1 MKTMKST
8 TCRKRHA
15 ERGAAL
21 LELAFILPLLV
32 IMVLGVIDLG
42 RLIHA
47 RLVVTNISR
56 EGGSLASRGRG
67 GTDANLLAMLQSSAT
82 PFDLANQGPIHITE
96 IGAQDSTATPPRY
109 TPISSA
115 GFKQAR
121 FPQAAR
127 LWGAENGP
135 LQSGLS
141 SVMVNHL
148 TENPQTGT
156 TDISGSP
163 LSRCFITTCR
173 SRRCPAL
180 SRACSPITAALSSG
194 AGPCSRQ
201 EDVDETRNHGQ

>member
-42 RLIHA
+42 HLIHA

-67 GTDANLLAMLQSSAT
+67 GTDANLLAMLESSAT
-82 PFDLANQGPIHITE
+82 PFNLANQGRIYITE
-96 IGAQDSTATPPRY
+96 IGAEDSTATPPRNAPY
-109 TPISSA
+109 IIRRIQRGALSSSSTVV
-115 GFKQAR
+115 
-121 FPQAAR
+121 
-127 LWGAENGP
+127 GAENGP

-148 TENPQTGT
+148 TEDPQTGT
-156 TDISGSP
+156 TNISGVTVVEV
-163 LSRCFITTCR
+163 FYHYM
-173 SRRCPAL
+173 
-180 SRACSPITAALSSG
+180 PITPLPG
-194 AGPCSRQ
+194 FVQGLFPHNGGIIIGSRSVFQ
-201 EDVDETRNHGQ
+201 TGGR

>member
-82 PFDLANQGPIHITE
+82 PFDLANQGLIYITE
-96 IGAQDSTATPPRY
+96 IGAQDSTATPPRN
-109 TPISSA
+109 TPYIIRRIQTGALSASSTVV
-115 GFKQAR
+115 
-121 FPQAAR
+121 
-127 LWGAENGP
+127 GAENGP

-156 TDISGSP
+156 TDISGVTVVEV
-163 LSRCFITTCR
+163 FYHYM
-173 SRRCPAL
+173 
-180 SRACSPITAALSSG
+180 PITPLPGFVQGLFPDSG
-194 AGPCSRQ
+194 GIIIGSRSVFQ
-201 EDVDETRNHGQ
+201 TGGR